1 MRILVLGGTVF
12 LGRWF
17 VQAALDAGHDV
28 TLFHRGRHGADLFP
42 EARRLIGDRAT
53 DLGLL
58 DGGSWDAVVDTSGY
72 LPRAV
77 RASCERLRSRV
88 GRYLFVS
95 SVSVYADAD
104 APTLTEDSSVAQL
117 ADPSSEDVARDYG
130 ALKAACELV
139 VREVVGEARSTV
151 VRPTLI
157 VGPWDPTDRFTYWPV
172 RFAEGGDLLVPD
184 RPSQPV
190 QVIDARDLAYWMLL
204 LLEQEVSGVFNAAG
218 PAEPLTLGDLW
229 EAFRAEFPGARP
241 VPVSEGFLSQQGVQC
256 WTELPLWI
264 ASEARADGTMRADSS
279 RAVSAGLTF
288 RPIVQTARDT
298 VEWHGSQPARP
309 WAAGL
314 TAERERRLLEL
325 WGERRGSV

>member
-17 VQAALDAGHDV
+17 VQAALDAGHEV

-42 EARRLIGDRAT
+42 NARRLIGDRAS
-53 DLGLL
+53 DLALL
-58 DGGSWDAVVDTSGY
+58 DDGSWDAVVDTSGY
-72 LPRAV
+72 LPRVV
-77 RASCERLRSRV
+77 RASFERLRSRA

-104 APTLTEDSSVAQL
+104 APTLTEDSPMAQL

-130 ALKAACELV
+130 ALKAACEAV
-139 VREVVGEARSTV
+139 VGDSFGEARSAI

-172 RFAEGGDLLVPD
+172 RFADGGDVLVPD
-184 RPSQPV
+184 RPDQPV
-190 QVIDARDLAYWMLL
+190 QVIDVRDLAEWMLRL
-204 LLEQEVSGVFNAAG
+204 VEGEVSGVFNAAG
-218 PAEPLTLGDLW
+218 PAEPLTLEGLW
-229 EAFRAEFPGARP
+229 RELGTAFPGARP
-241 VPVSEGFLSQQGVQC
+241 VPVSEGFLAEQGVQC

-279 RAVSAGLTF
+279 RAIAAGLSL
-288 RPIVQTARDT
+288 RPLAETARDT
-298 VEWHGSQPARP
+298 VEWHRAQAPRP
-309 WAAGL
+309 WLAGL
-314 TAERERRLLEL
+314 AADRERSLLKL
-325 WGERRGSV
+325 WSERPPAP